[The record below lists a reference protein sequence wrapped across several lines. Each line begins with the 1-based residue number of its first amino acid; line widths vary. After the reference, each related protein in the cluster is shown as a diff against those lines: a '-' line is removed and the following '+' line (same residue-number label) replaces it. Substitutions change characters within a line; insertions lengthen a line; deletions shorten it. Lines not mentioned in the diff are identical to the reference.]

1 MMVDMYVDD
10 IQASLCSAE
19 DELKQQ
25 IRVAGP
31 GPGAATSTPPLP
43 LPTFTLTTASHSEAG
58 ESGT

>member
-1 MMVDMYVDD
+1 MMVDNADD

-25 IRVAGP
+25 IRVARL
-31 GPGAATSTPPLP
+31 GPGAATSTPQLP
-43 LPTFTLTTASHSEAG
+43 LPTFTLTTASHSEAE